1 MARCV
6 GSVGIAAPSVTLQV
20 GEFVRE
26 CCVAARIMIAMAT
39 FIAIVL
45 YQRRVAATA
54 TPHPASSTT
63 LPASTSESDIHQTC
77 P

>member
-26 CCVAARIMIAMAT
+26 CCVAALIMIAMAT

-45 YQRRVAATA
+45 YQ
-54 TPHPASSTT
+54 
-63 LPASTSESDIHQTC
+63 
-77 P
+77 